1 MVAQLSHVHGV
12 MTVDTLFNNQV
23 LVQALELLVKAE
35 AEAVGQQPQLH
46 KYQLVDLIRQQSL
59 DTFNEC

>member
-12 MTVDTLFNNQV
+12 MTADILFNNQV

-35 AEAVGQQPQLH
+35 AVGQQPQLH
-46 KYQLVDLIRQQSL
+46 KYQLVGLIQQQS
-59 DTFNEC
+59 